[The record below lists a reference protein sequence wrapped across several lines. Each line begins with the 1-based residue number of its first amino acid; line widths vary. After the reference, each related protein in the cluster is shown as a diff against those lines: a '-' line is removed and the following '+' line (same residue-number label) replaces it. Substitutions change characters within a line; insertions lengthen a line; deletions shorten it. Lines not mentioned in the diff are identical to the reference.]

1 MSSDDTTTITP
12 SDGNGHDDPL
22 QAELAAAYE
31 RVLNGD
37 GPLPT
42 RPVIDL
48 TGGELADRVAASIA
62 ALQGAKVA
70 IFNRG
75 GQLVRPVR
83 VAGLESLDGVRR
95 SSDAL
100 ILRPVEPEWLRL
112 RLDQAAVWRRWDGR
126 SKQYKIVDPPYE
138 VARAIV
144 AAADEGGWPS
154 LRAIVRHP
162 VLLPDGRRLEASGY
176 DTTSEL
182 LVDAPGHWPPL
193 PSPLTRTSA
202 IEARG
207 RIEDLLRF
215 FPWASDI
222 DKAVALSMLLTA
234 LARPILSVAPGHGTD
249 APTPGTGKSLLV
261 DAAAIVATGTTAAVM
276 AWGRDR
282 DEASKRLDGMLLS
295 GDGVISID
303 NIESVVD
310 GDTLCQSLSQ
320 ATRRVRPLGGSEM
333 VTVPCTALITLNG
346 NNLTLRGDIVRR
358 VVVCRLDADCER
370 PELREIPQDLLAEV
384 HERRGEIV
392 RDVQTIQAAYIAA
405 GRPRLKLPPFG
416 GYVQWTALVR
426 KPLVWSGAADPVAAM
441 ERTRADDPSRQ
452 EVHAVFAAWHAAF
465 GTDPTTAAEAVART
479 ETAGAVLLNPTARDK
494 ASQRLKQALDLVATR
509 GGRLDAKTLSYWL
522 RSYRDQRAGAYVL
535 HRNDTRAHGGFIRWK
550 VVKTGGDG

>member
-1 MSSDDTTTITP
+1 MSDETTTPITP
-12 SDGNGHDDPL
+12 SDGNGHDE

-37 GPLPT
+37 GPLPA
-42 RPVIDL
+42 RPVLDV
-48 TGGELADRVAASIA
+48 TGGELADRVGAGIA
-62 ALQGAKVA
+62 ALQGARVA

-95 SSDAL
+95 ASDAL

-112 RLDQAAVWRRWDGR
+112 RLDQAAIWRRWDGR
-126 SKQYKIVDPPYE
+126 MKQYKIIDPPYE

-144 AAADEGGWPS
+144 AAPDEGGWPS

-176 DTTSEL
+176 DVATEL
-182 LVDAPGHWPPL
+182 LIDASGHWPPL
-193 PSPLTRTSA
+193 PDPLTKTSA

-207 RIEDLLRF
+207 RIEDLLRY

-222 DKAVALSMLLTA
+222 DKAVALSLLLTA
-234 LARPILSVAPGHGTD
+234 LARPVLSVAPGHGTD
-249 APTPGTGKSLLV
+249 APAPGTGKSLLV
-261 DAAAIVATGTTAAVM
+261 DAVAIVATGTNAAVM

-282 DEASKRLDGMLLS
+282 EEAGKRLDGLLLS
-295 GDGVISID
+295 GDAVISID
-303 NIESVVD
+303 NIETVID
-310 GDTLCQSLSQ
+310 GDTICQSLSQ
-320 ATRRVRPLGGSEM
+320 ATRRVRPLGGSVM
-333 VTVPCTALITLNG
+333 VTVPCTALLTLNG

-358 VVVCRLDADCER
+358 VLVVRLDADCER
-370 PELREIPQDLLAEV
+370 PELRDIPQDLLAEV

-392 RDVQTIQAAYIAA
+392 RDLQTIQAAYLAA
-405 GRPRLKLPPFG
+405 GRPRIKLPPFG

-452 EVHAVFAAWHAAF
+452 EVHAVLAAWHAAF
-465 GTDPTTAAEAVART
+465 GSDPTTAAEAVARADSASVVT
-479 ETAGAVLLNPTARDK
+479 LNPTARDK
-494 ASQRLKQALDLVATR
+494 ASQRLKQALELVASR

-522 RSYRDQRAGAYVL
+522 RSYRDQRAGVYVL
-535 HRNDTRAHGGFIRWK
+535 QRNIGAVGTIVRWK
-550 VVKTGGDG
+550 VVK